1 MMASKLIIGANS
13 KIVREISNQLEDFD
27 FVSHT
32 AIDAINFSKYQ
43 FIFLFSWSFKSLQMN
58 IRNIELVPPEK
69 LVFISSVAVFSALSR
84 KQFARYP
91 KDKLHAEK
99 IAFGQGSRILRIGM
113 WNSKFVQSVY
123 NKFFSTGPNKLVST
137 LNNYS
142 NDSDVILNCL
152 DVESGSKSDLRY
164 FFGLLTKVSKLLP
177 NSTVFQAPIY
187 LLLRFMN
194 IREYGYSHD
203 TTNLITKNLVV
214 GNGVLGS
221 RVMRDIKANVT
232 LVSTN
237 CQNVSLNN
245 DGFANSLIGLT
256 KFGLS
261 SLWHRV
267 CVIHEPPL
275 LRKTFVKRRD
285 GFSKSTLNAM
295 IVDIDL
301 NKKIALAVQVPD
313 GEIIKNFDTLRKYIE
328 KSPPFPIHY
337 ETIFLAAG
345 PIMNIFILRKYLKLP
360 FLLSDHEILKIGTT
374 NYKDLPPNCVKIWG
388 PFVKFNSFSVC
399 DVDGLGTVLLDFR
412 PNSSWSRNKN
422 IYLNSTTKIL
432 FKLLSSGSL
441 SKINEAVY
449 NRLGFA
455 FKTQRM
461 ALYIQVLSE
470 KSISFDGSNFI
481 RSRLPASH
489 LLAITNKLSEFHKTL
504 LLEHEIHTMDAQHIV
519 GKLSE
524 PYGRLSE
531 AQKDG
536 SIVICGTPTRNYDLK
551 TFHHTEDLRGLVS
564 EALIDW
570 KNR

>member
-1 MMASKLIIGANS
+1 
-13 KIVREISNQLEDFD
+13 
-27 FVSHT
+27 
-32 AIDAINFSKYQ
+32 
-43 FIFLFSWSFKSLQMN
+43 
-58 IRNIELVPPEK
+58 
-69 LVFISSVAVFSALSR
+69 
-84 KQFARYP
+84 
-91 KDKLHAEK
+91 
-99 IAFGQGSRILRIGM
+99 
-113 WNSKFVQSVY
+113 
-123 NKFFSTGPNKLVST
+123 
-137 LNNYS
+137 
-142 NDSDVILNCL
+142 
-152 DVESGSKSDLRY
+152 
-164 FFGLLTKVSKLLP
+164 
-177 NSTVFQAPIY
+177 
-187 LLLRFMN
+187 
-194 IREYGYSHD
+194 
-203 TTNLITKNLVV
+203 
-214 GNGVLGS
+214 
-221 RVMRDIKANVT
+221 
-232 LVSTN
+232 
-237 CQNVSLNN
+237 
-245 DGFANSLIGLT
+245 
-256 KFGLS
+256 
-261 SLWHRV
+261 
-267 CVIHEPPL
+267 
-275 LRKTFVKRRD
+275 
-285 GFSKSTLNAM
+285 
-295 IVDIDL
+295 
-301 NKKIALAVQVPD
+301 
-313 GEIIKNFDTLRKYIE
+313 
-328 KSPPFPIHY
+328 
-337 ETIFLAAG
+337 
-345 PIMNIFILRKYLKLP
+345 MNIFILRKYLKLP